1 MKNKKIIFIV
11 LAILI
16 IIAIL
21 VAVIVKKN
29 ANNGEKKETE
39 NIESF
44 ETQDMK
50 LSVGKVATAGKYL
63 IVEYEVDMKN
73 VEDTE
78 FGDET
83 DYIDG
88 FEYRLQREL
97 KIDGK
102 KILDVNDE
110 NEQISYKKSDNQARI
125 YDVVDVSD
133 VNINDNYNLEV
144 NFFDFSSSDA
154 TVEDENSD
162 DTNDVDEQT
171 IVSNSGL
178 EEIGAL
184 KLNLNKSETDK
195 EATLIENSNSYEQED
210 ITMKVECE
218 IQMASA
224 KFLVVNTETKATE
237 EDYMNQEFDI
247 NVQDEK
253 GNTLDVNKVQDI
265 VFNLKSDSPMLQV
278 KTIFGFIGEN
288 RDLKSVKLQA
298 YIYNIEEND
307 NLKNKTWYKLENQVY
322 TGNNSYNGSIKIT
335 RIEIDDSN
343 VSFYFTRK
351 GFVPMEDPIILAR
364 NSKGQTEYI
373 VPDELE
379 KIATNQYVANFSLLS
394 IDDEEEKEE
403 FSTSNLIGTE
413 NAEFTIFE
421 DKTTKMLGEGL
432 TIEI

>member
-224 KFLVVNTETKATE
+224 KFLVVNTETKETE

-265 VFNLKSDSPMLQV
+265 VFNLKSDLPMLQV

-298 YIYNIEEND
+298 YIYNIEKND
-307 NLKNKTWYKLENQVY
+307 KLKNKTWYKLENQVY

>member
-1 MKNKKIIFIV
+1 MKNKKVIFIV

-29 ANNGEKKETE
+29 TNNGEKKETE

-88 FEYRLQREL
+88 FEYRLQREI

-102 KILDVNDE
+102 KKLDVNDV
-110 NEQISYKKSDNQARI
+110 NEQISYKKSDTQARI

-154 TVEDENSD
+154 TVEYENSD

-171 IVSNSGL
+171 IVSNSCL

-298 YIYNIEEND
+298 YIYNIEKND

>member
-29 ANNGEKKETE
+29 ANNGEKKTE

-73 VEDTE
+73 VEYTE
-78 FGDET
+78 FSDET

-298 YIYNIEEND
+298 YIYNIEKND

>member
-29 ANNGEKKETE
+29 ANNGEKKTE

-78 FGDET
+78 FSDET

-298 YIYNIEEND
+298 YIYNIEKND

-351 GFVPMEDPIILAR
+351 GFVPMEDPIILTR